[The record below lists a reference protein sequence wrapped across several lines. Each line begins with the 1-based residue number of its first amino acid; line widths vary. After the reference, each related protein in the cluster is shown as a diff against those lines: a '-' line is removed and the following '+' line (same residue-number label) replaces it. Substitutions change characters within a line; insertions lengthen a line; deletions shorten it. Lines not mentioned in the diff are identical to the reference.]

1 MALSPGR
8 LNLRNSDVQVCGKL
22 FMVMVPR
29 PYCGA
34 LKPRH
39 CRGRRGAKMS
49 SLVAEGQRSV
59 LYELR
64 GFADGHAA
72 LSVSFWPV

>member
-39 CRGRRGAKMS
+39 CRGCRGAKMS
-49 SLVAEGQRSV
+49 SLIAEGQRSV

-72 LSVSFWPV
+72 LSVSFWPI